1 MLIYD
6 LGKQILRKACEFL
19 KKIHDMGYEEVK
31 VSVNISV
38 IQLLRDEF
46 VRDIIRIIES
56 SGIENTSLV
65 LEITESIIMENFDLI
80 NQKLKEIRKT
90 GILISLDDFGT
101 GFSSLSRLREL
112 NIDYVKIDKY
122 FIDNITED
130 KDETLITADIIS
142 MSHKFGLT
150 VVAEGVEEEGQVK
163 YLTKNDCD
171 ILQGYYISRP
181 LSEDKAIEFMTKQE

>member
-1 MLIYD
+1 MVYACN
-6 LGKQILRKACEFL
+6 GFFAILWNFQLQNYGFL
-19 KKIHDMGYEEVK
+19 TCNFRYFYLTT
-31 VSVNISV
+31 NN
-38 IQLLRDEF
+38 
-46 VRDIIRIIES
+46 IIRIIES

>member
-1 MLIYD
+1 M
-6 LGKQILRKACEFL
+6 KFA
-19 KKIHDMGYEEVK
+19 
-31 VSVNISV
+31 
-38 IQLLRDEF
+38 QLLRDEF

-122 FIDNITED
+122 FIE
-130 KDETLITADIIS
+130 
-142 MSHKFGLT
+142 
-150 VVAEGVEEEGQVK
+150 
-163 YLTKNDCD
+163 
-171 ILQGYYISRP
+171 
-181 LSEDKAIEFMTKQE
+181 

>member
-1 MLIYD
+1 M
-6 LGKQILRKACEFL
+6 KFA
-19 KKIHDMGYEEVK
+19 
-31 VSVNISV
+31 
-38 IQLLRDEF
+38 QLLRDEF